1 MQLDT
6 FKKKNLRF
14 IYNGYTKWYERLRS
28 FFLWTYYFTL
38 GQRVLQLSCVNW
50 RINFL
55 FLAEWILESKI
66 LRNLKQN
73 IIHVFFFLLKMQGLS
88 VNSKWATTVDIH
100 YKYTH
105 ICELTHIERVSPAF
119 LATYPQRKC
128 CLTAPAFALS
138 HPL

>member
-28 FFLWTYYFTL
+28 FFLWTYYLTL

-55 FLAEWILESKI
+55 LLAEWILESKV
-66 LRNLKQN
+66 LRESKTKYHSRISLPLKDAR
-73 IIHVFFFLLKMQGLS
+73 VVSKFKMGYDSRHSL
-88 VNSKWATTVDIH
+88 
-100 YKYTH
+100 
-105 ICELTHIERVSPAF
+105 
-119 LATYPQRKC
+119 
-128 CLTAPAFALS
+128 
-138 HPL
+138 